1 MTKGRTNNIVDTYV
15 SSNPEIAALVW
26 GSMKLAMTVLA
37 NFMSYYDGAFELMMK
52 ITELCP
58 AVSEYG
64 ALYPDSMALQK
75 SLSDFYASV
84 IDCCKRLV
92 EETQRS
98 GFVHFF
104 TKLTKSIDENFKPDL
119 AKVQHCRDL
128 VNSQVP
134 IYDISNS
141 KQRNGRKP

>member
-1 MTKGRTNNIVDTYV
+1 
-15 SSNPEIAALVW
+15 
-26 GSMKLAMTVLA
+26 
-37 NFMSYYDGAFELMMK
+37 MSYYDGAFELMMK

-98 GFVHFF
+98 GMSTTHYANTV
-104 TKLTKSIDENFKPDL
+104 
-119 AKVQHCRDL
+119 L
-128 VNSQVP
+128 VRQ
-134 IYDISNS
+134 
-141 KQRNGRKP
+141 GL